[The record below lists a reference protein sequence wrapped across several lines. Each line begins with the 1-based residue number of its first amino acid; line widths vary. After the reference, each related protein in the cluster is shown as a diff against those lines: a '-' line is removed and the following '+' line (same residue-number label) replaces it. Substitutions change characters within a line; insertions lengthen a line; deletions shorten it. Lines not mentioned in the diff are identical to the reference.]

1 MAEIKKPGTEVVD
14 YKAEL
19 AALAVATAEAEKPS
33 GTWMSF
39 KNGQLTVND
48 TVIKGNKVQVVPLYS
63 LFENQLYVGKWNP
76 NDIKPPVCYAFGET
90 EEDMA
95 PHKDVENPQHPTCKG
110 CPKNEWKSDPDGG
123 NGKACKNVRRIAFL
137 HRDDLETPEK
147 VAKAPVAMAKISVTN
162 VKNWSTYAN
171 QVSAVLKK
179 PPIQTICELSVEP
192 DAKTQF
198 KINFALMDVIADD
211 NPVLGALLKRRRELV
226 PLMYAPY
233 AKSTESAAPAEN
245 KKY

>member
-1 MAEIKKPGTEVVD
+1 
-14 YKAEL
+14 
-19 AALAVATAEAEKPS
+19 
-33 GTWMSF
+33 MSF

-48 TVIKGNKVQVVPLYS
+48 TVIKGGKTQVVPLYS
-63 LFENQLYVGKWNP
+63 LFENQLYVGKYNA
-76 NDIKPPVCYAFGET
+76 NDVKPPVCYAFGET
-90 EEDMA
+90 EAEMV
-95 PHKDVENPQHPTCKG
+95 PHKDVAEPQNAQCGMPGQPGC